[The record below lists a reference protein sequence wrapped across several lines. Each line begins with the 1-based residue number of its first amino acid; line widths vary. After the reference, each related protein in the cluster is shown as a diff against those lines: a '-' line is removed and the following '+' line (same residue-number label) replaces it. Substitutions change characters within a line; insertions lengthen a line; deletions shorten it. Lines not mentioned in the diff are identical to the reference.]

1 LGGACAVERTNE
13 MNIEVFFSPSQVDE
27 LFLRDKNV
35 IVIDVLRASSS
46 IATALMNGAREIIP
60 VNTIESA
67 VKISGNLFG
76 DVVLRGGERNGKII
90 EGFNLGNSPAEYTAE
105 AVKGKS
111 IIFCTTN
118 GSSAIVKARYAK
130 NLVVGGFINMS
141 AVLEFMKELG
151 EDFYIL
157 CAGKHSLFCIED
169 SVCAGM
175 IITQIMND
183 ETINAELNDPAVA
196 AAALYKSMG
205 KNLQRMV
212 RATDHGKF
220 LTEIGFKN
228 DIKLCTDIDSVP
240 VLPIFAGNSIKLR
253 KKESLKPAPES
264 DGPAQ

>member
-1 LGGACAVERTNE
+1 MPVQSKELLR
-13 MNIEVFFSPSQVDE
+13 MKIEVFFSPSQVDE

-60 VNTIESA
+60 VSTIESA

-76 DVVLRGGERNGKII
+76 DVVLRGGERNGKMI
-90 EGFNLGNSPAEYTAE
+90 EGFNLGNSPSEYTPD

-118 GSSAIVKARYAK
+118 GSSAIVKSRYAK
-130 NLVVGGFINMS
+130 NLVVGGFINMTT
-141 AVLEFMKELG
+141 VIEFVKELN

-157 CAGKHSLFCIED
+157 CAGKQSLFCIED

-175 IITQIMND
+175 IISLLMND
-183 ETINAELNDPAVA
+183 ESISIELNDPAVA
-196 AAALYKSMG
+196 AAVLFKSMG
-205 KNLQRMV
+205 KNLPRTV
-212 RATDHGKF
+212 RATDHGKY

-240 VLPIFAGNSIKLR
+240 VLPVLVGNSIKLR
-253 KKESLKPAPES
+253 KKETLKPAPEI
-264 DGPAQ
+264 DVPAH

>member
-1 LGGACAVERTNE
+1 
-13 MNIEVFFSPSQVDE
+13 MKIEVFFSPSQVDE

-35 IVIDVLRASSS
+35 VVIDVLRASST

-60 VNTIESA
+60 VSTIESA

-76 DVVLRGGERNGKII
+76 DVVLRGGERNGKMI
-90 EGFNLGNSPAEYTAE
+90 EGFNLGNSPAEYTPE

-118 GSSAIVKARYAK
+118 GSSAIVKSRYAK
-130 NLVVGGFINMS
+130 NLVVAGFINMTTI
-141 AVLEFMKELG
+141 LDFIKEVN

-157 CAGKHSLFCIED
+157 CAGRSSLFCIED

-175 IITQIMND
+175 IISQLMND
-183 ETINAELNDPAVA
+183 ETLSIELNDPAVA
-196 AAALYKSMG
+196 AAVLFKSMG
-205 KNLQRMV
+205 KNLQRTV
-212 RATDHGKF
+212 RATDHGKY

-240 VLPIFAGNSIKLR
+240 VVPMMAGNSLKLR
-253 KKESLKPAPES
+253 KIETLKPAPEI
-264 DGPAQ
+264 DVPAQ

>member
-1 LGGACAVERTNE
+1 

-27 LFLRDKNV
+27 LSLRDKNV
-35 IVIDVLRASSS
+35 IVIDVLRASTT
-46 IATALMNGAREIIP
+46 IATALLNGAREIIP
-60 VNTIESA
+60 VNTVESA

-90 EGFNLGNSPAEYTAE
+90 EGFNLGNSPAEYTVE

-118 GSSAIVKARYAK
+118 GSSAIVKSRYAK
-130 NLVVGGFINMS
+130 NLVIAGFVNMS
-141 AVLEFMKELG
+141 TVLEFMKEVG

-175 IITQIMND
+175 IITELMND
-183 ETINAELNDPAVA
+183 DTVTVGLNDPAVA

-220 LTEIGFKN
+220 LSEIGFKN

-240 VLPIFAGNSIKLR
+240 VLPVLVGNSIKLR
-253 KKESLKPAPES
+253 KIENPKPSSPETDVS
-264 DGPAQ
+264 AQ

>member
-1 LGGACAVERTNE
+1 
-13 MNIEVFFSPSQVDE
+13 MHIEVFFSPSQVDE

-35 IVIDVLRASSS
+35 IVIDVLRASTT

-60 VNTIESA
+60 VSTIESA

-130 NLVVGGFINMS
+130 NLIVGGFINMS
-141 AVLEFMKELG
+141 PILDFMKEMG

-157 CAGKHSLFCIED
+157 CAGKSSLFCIED

-175 IITQIMND
+175 IITQLIND
-183 ETINAELNDPAVA
+183 ESIDIELNDPAVA

-212 RATDHGKF
+212 RTTDHGKY
-220 LTEIGFKN
+220 LIEIGFKN

-240 VLPIFAGNSIKLR
+240 VLPVLVGNSIKLR
-253 KKESLKPAPES
+253 KKETLKPAHETDVS
-264 DGPAQ
+264 AQ

>member
-1 LGGACAVERTNE
+1 

-35 IVIDVLRASSS
+35 IVIDVLRASTT

-60 VNTIESA
+60 VSTVESA

-76 DVVLRGGERNGKII
+76 DVVLRGGERNGKMI

-118 GSSAIVKARYAK
+118 GSSAIVKSRYAK
-130 NLVVGGFINMS
+130 NLIVAGFINMS
-141 AVLEFMKELG
+141 PVLSFVKELG
-151 EDFYIL
+151 EDIHIL
-157 CAGKHSLFCIED
+157 CAGKSSLFCIED

-175 IITQIMND
+175 IITQLMND
-183 ETINAELNDPAVA
+183 ESINVDLNDPAVA

-212 RATDHGKF
+212 RSTDHGKF
-220 LTEIGFKN
+220 LVDIGFKN

-240 VLPIFAGNSIKLR
+240 VLPYLVGNSLKLR
-253 KKESLKPAPES
+253 KIETLKPAPETDVS
-264 DGPAQ
+264 AQ